1 MLLNSRLVQNL
12 LEAAEDVG
20 LRPDDLLRP
29 LGLDAA
35 EVVRPGRTVEWTTF
49 TAILAEL
56 SRLVDGDPKRLHTIG
71 RRIVHAPSSA
81 IFRRVAQNVVSG
93 GGVYRLAERWA
104 SPANFPHLRFF
115 HHSVGDNRLE
125 VHAEIP
131 DAYEASLPF
140 LQVAEG
146 VIAAFPELMGL
157 PPSEIV
163 QSRITPRTLDLVL
176 DLPRTRSL
184 LDRAR
189 RMTRVMLGGR
199 SRRAILEEQLHELY
213 VNAEALRRGRDEL
226 RVLLA
231 RLPDLVVVDV
241 SGKIV
246 WTNDAFVLVLRYE
259 RVEDVVGTA
268 LLDHVAEASKQVI
281 RERMRQSP
289 EAPGFPVLSEIA
301 MTARTG
307 DPVIVEVAATQL
319 VVFDGVPARLVVG
332 RDMTE
337 RVHMQ
342 QKLIVADRL
351 ASVGMLAAGVAH
363 EVNNPLGY
371 VLNNIEMARKEL
383 VRLGRD
389 AESARQALAVALEG
403 VARIRA
409 IVHDLL
415 MLARGEAGTVEGID
429 VRAVA
434 ASTLSLAACEIDR
447 TARLVQDFRP
457 APLVIASDSR
467 IAQVLLNLVGN
478 ALESMRDGP
487 REENVLLVRISS
499 AVDGRLLLE
508 VSDTGSGIAKED
520 LPRVFEPFFTTK
532 PAGQGTGLGLAI
544 AQRLVVE
551 SGGEISVTSTL
562 GRGTKLRVLLPAAA
576 TTTAAQLHR
585 PPEVRENAR

>member
-20 LRPDDLLRP
+20 LRRDDLLRP

-35 EVVRPGRTVEWTTF
+35 EVVRTGRMIEWTTF

-56 SRLVDGDPKRLHTIG
+56 SRLVDGDPDRLRTVG

-81 IFRRVAQNVVSG
+81 IFRRVAQNLVSG

-125 VHAEIP
+125 IHAEIP
-131 DAYEASLPF
+131 EPYAASLPF
-140 LQVAEG
+140 VQVAEG
-146 VIAAFPELMGL
+146 VIASFPELMGL
-157 PPSEIV
+157 PSSEIV

-176 DLPRTRSL
+176 ELPRTRSL

-189 RMTRVMLGGR
+189 RVMRAVVGGR
-199 SRRAILEEQLHELY
+199 SRSAILEEQLHELY
-213 VNAEALRRGRDEL
+213 VNVEALKRGRDEL

-231 RLPDLVVVDV
+231 RLPDLVVVHV
-241 SGKIV
+241 AGTIV
-246 WTNDAFVLVLRYE
+246 WANDAFVHVLRYE
-259 RVEDVVGTA
+259 RTEDVVGTA
-268 LLDHVAEASKQVI
+268 MLDHVAEASKQVI
-281 RERMRQSP
+281 RERMRLSP
-289 EAPGFPVLSEIA
+289 EAPGFPALSEIA
-301 MTARTG
+301 MKARTG

-332 RDMTE
+332 RDLTE
-337 RVHMQ
+337 RVRMQ

-351 ASVGMLAAGVAH
+351 ASVGILAAGVAH

-371 VLNNIEMARKEL
+371 VLNNIEIARKEL
-383 VRLGRD
+383 VRLGD
-389 AESARQALAVALEG
+389 GAESAGQALSVALEG

-415 MLARGEAGTVEGID
+415 MLARGETGTLEGID
-429 VRAVA
+429 VRVVA
-434 ASTLSLAACEIDR
+434 ASTLSLAAREIER

-457 APLVIASDSR
+457 APLVIASESR
-467 IAQVLLNLVGN
+467 IAQVLLNLVSN
-478 ALESMRDGP
+478 ALESMQGRP

-508 VSDTGSGIAKED
+508 VSDTGGGIAKED
-520 LPRVFEPFFTTK
+520 LPRVFEPFFTTR

-562 GRGTKLRVLLPAAA
+562 GRGTTLRVLLPAAG
-576 TTTAAQLHR
+576 TTTAAQPDR
-585 PPEVRENAR
+585 PPEVRDDAR